1 MLDLIK
7 SLGKMSLMIFVPV
20 SLNFSLHFLCDY
32 LGCNHWTNLFGHNL
46 ACNACIDSKKI
57 IKLDPELIDINYE
70 DHIFEFISQS
80 LKLFPFSSIAI
91 SQGDSCGTLYVIPS
105 INPTCS

>member
-1 MLDLIK
+1 MYTMLDLLK

-20 SLNFSLHFLCDY
+20 SINFSLHYFCDY

-57 IKLDPELIDINYE
+57 IKDHQIGIYWSIGTMFLNKLNDVVKDNKTLLKNDKID
-70 DHIFEFISQS
+70 
-80 LKLFPFSSIAI
+80 
-91 SQGDSCGTLYVIPS
+91 
-105 INPTCS
+105 